1 MQARLR
7 DMCLCVICLTQ
18 MHKRNALKMV
28 SITFTVALTAPFDGI
43 FASLHALVNFKINI
57 ANPYK

>member
-1 MQARLR
+1 
-7 DMCLCVICLTQ
+7 